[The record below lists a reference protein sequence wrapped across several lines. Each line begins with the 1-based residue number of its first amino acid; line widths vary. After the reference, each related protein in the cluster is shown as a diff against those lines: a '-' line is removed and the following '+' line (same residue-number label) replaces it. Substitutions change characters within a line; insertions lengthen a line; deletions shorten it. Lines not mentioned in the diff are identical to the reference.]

1 MIHGLDRRLLFI
13 VGMLALYGLLMI
25 YSAGQT
31 DLVFAAHH
39 FSLRQPR
46 WLWILQL
53 IWLTIGLCF
62 AAVAYRTSF
71 RILEWATPWLYGLSM
86 LLLVATLV
94 IGTGQGSA
102 AASSRSW
109 IAIKGIAFQPVE
121 LAKLATILMLARWFA
136 ARREPPTTLRGLL
149 PPIILVTIPA
159 LLVLRQPDLGS
170 AIVFAG
176 ILFGV
181 LFWAAVPIPLLVLLA
196 SPIVSLL
203 LAWSTA
209 LWSIWMV
216 VLFGLLLLWR
226 PFIWEAIA
234 VYLINSAMGVLA
246 FVVWNRM
253 KPYQR
258 DRIVSFLNPEAHRG
272 GSGYQA
278 VESHVA
284 IGSGGLFGTGF
295 TLGTQKR
302 SGFIPFHATD
312 FIFAVV
318 GEELGLIGVVVA
330 LGLFVALLFSLV
342 RIARQASDPF
352 TSMVV
357 FGIAAVIF
365 THVFENVGMTISV
378 MPITG
383 IPLPFFSYGGSFLL
397 ATAVSLG
404 LAFRAAKE
412 GRAAGYVDAGQ

>member
-1 MIHGLDRRLLFI
+1 MSRGLDRRLLFI
-13 VGMLALYGLLMI
+13 VGMLAVFGVLMI

-31 DLVFAAHH
+31 DLPYSAHR
-39 FSLRQPR
+39 FWLRQPR
-46 WLWILQL
+46 WLWVLQL
-53 IWLTIGLCF
+53 IWLSIGLVF
-62 AAVAYRTSF
+62 GAIAYRTSF
-71 RILEWATPWLYGLSM
+71 RILEWATPWAYAFSLV
-86 LLLVATLV
+86 LLAATLV

-102 AASSRSW
+102 ASSRSW
-109 IAIKGIAFQPVE
+109 IAFKGIGFQPVE
-121 LAKLATILMLARWFA
+121 LAKLTTIMMLARWFA
-136 ARREPPTTLRGLL
+136 ARREPPLTLRGLL
-149 PPIILVTIPA
+149 PPIMLTAVPA

-181 LFWAAVPIPLLVLLA
+181 LFWAAVPLPLLVLLA

-216 VLFGLLLLWR
+216 ALFVLLTIWR

-234 VYLINSAMGVLA
+234 IYLINSAMGVLA
-246 FVVWNRM
+246 FVVWRKM
-253 KPYQR
+253 QSYQR
-258 DRIVSFLNPEAHRG
+258 DRILSFLNPEAHRG

-278 VESHVA
+278 VEAHVA
-284 IGSGGLFGTGF
+284 IGSGGVFGTGF

-302 SGFIPFHATD
+302 SGYIPFHATD

-318 GEELGLIGVVVA
+318 GEELGLIGVLVA
-330 LGLFVALLFSLV
+330 LALFIALLFALV

-352 TSMVV
+352 TSLVV

-404 LAFRAAKE
+404 LAFRAARE
-412 GRAAGYVDAGQ
+412 GRAASYLEGGQ